1 MTTLAQVCLVLQAD
15 SLVLLDLWDT
25 CWDVPIHL
33 IFRDWLGFVVAHQA
47 YQFQVLTFGL
57 NLLLQT
63 FSLLVNVMVLH
74 LQLLEIYIFAYIDNW
89 LVLTPSLSMCLQS
102 RDQIHS
108 KLTRFGF
115 LVNWR
120 KSYL

>member
-63 FSLLVNVMVLH
+63 FSMLVNVMVLH

-89 LVLTPSLSMCLQS
+89 MVLTPSLSMCLQS